1 MLQAIRKSVTSWIGI
16 LILTLALG
24 ALVITLFQP
33 TGPTGGTT
41 ASGPVMATVGDRA
54 VTEAEFIRTVDRAVA
69 RERERSPGITV
80 PDFLGAGGGDMVL
93 QQLIAG
99 RAIDVFASRNRMAVS
114 KAQVDGEIAS
124 IAAFQTNGNF
134 DEAKFRRLLAEQRLT
149 EAELREGIATDILR
163 RQLLMPVGMGTTMP
177 RGMAE
182 PFANLLL
189 EVRRG
194 FILPVPTLALPDPGE
209 PTLDQLKAFHAENR
223 QTYTLPER
231 RVFRFA
237 ELDLAALTA
246 RAKPDAA
253 TVRKYYD
260 DNPQEFGG
268 LEQREVVQLVL
279 RDQAA
284 ARAAVAAI
292 RGGQSFDAVARA
304 QGFAPEDIALGLV
317 NRDQLAN
324 QTTGAVADAAF
335 ALKPGDVSDPVLT
348 SLGFHLLQVRRI
360 VPARPQP
367 FEAVAAGI
375 EERLTAERLQDLIA
389 DTVAKAEDRFAAGAS
404 LNDVAAELGLAVQTS
419 PALTADGRLFDSDF
433 RVSRVE
439 RPELSKVFQADESD
453 GPQVADLGGNRF
465 TLFELTEV
473 IQPALVPLEDIREDV
488 ALAWRIDT
496 RVKAARAEAERIA
509 AALGRGE
516 TLAAAVGR
524 RALPPPQPLQ
534 VRRLELTQMAQQGQP
549 VPPPVVLML
558 NTPQGQARVA
568 PAPQGQGFFVVKV
581 DAIEPGNAAGAPDLV
596 DAVRQSLQAEAAN
609 EMMES
614 FVRAIQRDVG
624 VVEKPAQVKATTRR
638 LTGMEVD

>member
-1 MLQAIRKSVTSWIGI
+1 MLQALRKSVTSWVGI
-16 LILTLALG
+16 LILALALG

-33 TGPTGGTT
+33 TGPGGGTT
-41 ASGPVMATVGDRA
+41 PTGPVLATAGDRA

-69 RERERSPGITV
+69 RERERTPGLTV

-124 IAAFQTNGNF
+124 IAAFQTNGKF
-134 DEAKFRRLLAEQRLT
+134 DEAKFRRLLAEQRLSET
-149 EAELREGIATDILR
+149 ELREGLATDILR
-163 RQLLMPVGMGTTMP
+163 RQLLMPVAMGTTMP
-177 RGMAE
+177 RAMAE
-182 PFANLLL
+182 PFASLLL

-194 FILPVPTLALPDPGE
+194 FILPVPTLAMPDPGE
-209 PTLDQLKAFHAENR
+209 PTIEQLKAFHAANR

-237 ELDLAALTA
+237 ELDLAALQA
-246 RAKPDAA
+246 KAKPDAA
-253 TVRKYYD
+253 TVRKYYAD
-260 DNPQEFGG
+260 HPQEFGG
-268 LEQREVVQLVL
+268 LEQREVAQIIL

-284 ARAAVAAI
+284 AREVVAAI
-292 RGGQSFDAVARA
+292 RAGQAFDAVARA
-304 QGFAPEDIALGLV
+304 RGFAPEDTALGLV
-317 NRDQLAN
+317 NRDQLAA

-335 ALKPGDVSDPVLT
+335 ALKPGAVSDPVLT
-348 SLGFHLLQVRRI
+348 SLGFHVLQVRRI
-360 VPARPQP
+360 VPASPEP
-367 FEAVAAGI
+367 FEAVASRI
-375 EERLTAERLQDLIA
+375 EEKLTADRLQDLLA
-389 DTVAKAEDRFAAGAS
+389 ETVAKAEDRFAAGGS

-419 PALTADGRLFDSDF
+419 PALTADGRLFDEQF
-433 RVSRVE
+433 RVTRVE
-439 RPELSKVFQADESD
+439 RPELSKVFQAEEGE

-473 IQPALVPLEDIREDV
+473 IQPALVPLEDIRADV

-509 AALGRGE
+509 AALGKGE
-516 TLAAAVGR
+516 ALSAALGGR
-524 RALPPPQPLQ
+524 QLPPPQPLQ
-534 VRRLELTQMAQQGQP
+534 VRRLELTQMSQQGQQ
-549 VPPPVVLML
+549 VPPPIVLML
-558 NTPQGQARVA
+558 NTPQGEARVA

-581 DAIEPGNAAGAPDLV
+581 ESIEPGNAAGAPDLV

-614 FVRAIQRDVG
+614 FIRAIQRDVG
-624 VVEKPAQVKATTRR
+624 VSEKPAELKAVTRR